1 MGAAVAWSVHARA
14 TVYFRVF
21 NRRGAK
27 RRPRARSGQTGR
39 VCNASGVGQAQPWK
53 VAPGGGRHGFGVT
66 QGCRAVP
73 NRAVPYPGGA
83 ARWRYG
89 PAVTDRSRTGS
100 HGAGGTVGA
109 WVPVPDPSRSQ
120 LPLGH
125 RAGGTGY
132 CDPLPSLLRAPVE
145 PQTWGGP
152 PIPILHPTHSNPA
165 PTRGGSCARHTL
177 VGAGLGVVSALPPP
191 VQNDCSSKEG
201 GEGEERCVFKCISH
215 TPGAPQNTKGCSA
228 FAGCS
233 RREGRG
239 VRCAGEKQ
247 GRVWGTPSP
256 LPAAGRLWGRSWM
269 QGMC

>member
-1 MGAAVAWSVHARA
+1 M
-14 TVYFRVF
+14 
-21 NRRGAK
+21 
-27 RRPRARSGQTGR
+27 
-39 VCNASGVGQAQPWK
+39 
-53 VAPGGGRHGFGVT
+53 
-66 QGCRAVP
+66 P
-73 NRAVPYPGGA
+73 NRAVPYRGGA

-125 RAGGTGY
+125 RVGGTGY
-132 CDPLPSLLRAPVE
+132 CDPLPSLLTAPVE

-165 PTRGGSCARHTL
+165 PTSEGSCAAEAQLPPL

-191 VQNDCSSKEG
+191 VQKDCSSKEG

-215 TPGAPQNTKGCSA
+215 APGAPQNTKGCSA

-239 VRCAGEKQ
+239 VSAL
-247 GRVWGTPSP
+247 GRSRGGFGGHPTPS
-256 LPAAGRLWGRSWM
+256 LLRGGSGEGAGCRGCVDPSDA
-269 QGMC
+269 